1 MASIRLSV
9 GMKEQIERRLIHYRF
24 SEEAQQLVADYAQ
37 LASDVYD
44 DVYPEITQKKMEAL
58 PKGWLPTTGEIGAQ
72 FGETG
77 SSYSNLSF
85 GGKCYGEISYA
96 GGREGNDRGTNRLV
110 PYSDKSGCAKRYEA
124 TDPMSERYEQLEA
137 RYKDLEERI
146 RVAKKVA
153 RAAMDSVTTINRLK
167 EVWPEIAP
175 FTERF
180 ETRPNQ
186 LPAISRP
193 DLNGLLGLP
202 KENAA

>member
-77 SSYSNLSF
+77 SSYTNLSF
-85 GGKCYGEISYA
+85 GGQVLWRDQLCWWPGRHRA
-96 GGREGNDRGTNRLV
+96 GRV
-110 PYSDKSGCAKRYEA
+110 PPGALQRQ
-124 TDPMSERYEQLEA
+124 ERMLEA
-137 RYKDLEERI
+137 VPVHPSPL
-146 RVAKKVA
+146 
-153 RAAMDSVTTINRLK
+153 RAL
-167 EVWPEIAP
+167 
-175 FTERF
+175 
-180 ETRPNQ
+180 
-186 LPAISRP
+186 
-193 DLNGLLGLP
+193 
-202 KENAA
+202 

>member
-44 DVYPEITQKKMEAL
+44 DVYPEITQKKMEGL

-77 SSYSNLSF
+77 SSYTNLSF

-96 GGREGNDRGTNRLV
+96 GGRGEVERGQSRRV
-110 PYSDKSGCAKRYEA
+110 PYSDKSGCSKQYPS
-124 TDPMSERYEQLEA
+124 THPLSERYEELEA
-137 RYKDLEERI
+137 RYKALEERI
-146 RVAKKVA
+146 RAGRKAA
-153 RAAMDSVTTINRLK
+153 RAAMDQVTTLARLI

-175 FTERF
+175 FTEGF
-180 ETRPNQ
+180 EKRNT

-202 KENAA
+202 KDNAA